1 MNFKPNIQKFK
12 PKLLTFLLAAFI
24 SVITLSIINTPLTV
38 HATEESTGGNGWSEN
53 GGQGS
58 KAIVNG
64 PSAAKQ
70 FWLAYITDESG
81 ALQSSVVLIRS
92 GDINANLKYLY
103 TRPEHGSQPYTDQF
117 VGCDFGFSFD
127 SQGRGRG
134 TEIKNYLKEK
144 NESGQ
149 VRAAREI
156 ETYWGTQMAEDWVS
170 NQWYLVL
177 ENGLWCNVYKNGVNT
192 GVSFAGTAYGW
203 GLLQSN
209 NNIGDAGDPLINR
222 YTNNIL
228 PNSSKL
234 QFSQTGLAKPTS
246 SGKISNELMKTE
258 GYGCLIIWA
267 GNEGQTTCDIFI
279 III

>member
-1 MNFKPNIQKFK
+1 MK
-12 PKLLTFLLAAFI
+12 KLKSLIFLILALF
-24 SVITLSIINTPLTV
+24 LIIGHPYVV
-38 HATEESTGGNGWSEN
+38 HAADGNGDSDD
-53 GGQGS
+53 GGTS
-58 KAIVNG
+58 TKAIVNG

-70 FWLAYITDESG
+70 FWLVYITDESG
-81 ALQSSVVLIRS
+81 AVQSDVVLIKS
-92 GDINANLKYLY
+92 ADFSCTSTFLA
-103 TRPEHGSQPYTDQF
+103 TRPEHGNCIPYSRVFT
-117 VGCDFGFSFD
+117 GTEIGWSFD

-134 TEIKNYLKEK
+134 TEIKNYLKGK
-144 NESGQ
+144 DDNGTGQ
-149 VRAAREI
+149 PRAYTFI

-177 ENGLWCNVYKNGVNT
+177 ENGLWCNIYINGVNQNT
-192 GVSFAGTAYGW
+192 SFAGTAYGW
-203 GLLQSN
+203 GYLQSLL
-209 NNIGDAGDPLINR
+209 GEGMEKGDPLINR

-246 SGKISNELMKTE
+246 SGKISNDLMKTE